1 MINNIWYVILIFAAF
16 SGFLL
21 AFYIRHKKSAAEKM
35 VCPFYS
41 DCDAVIYSE
50 HSKFFGVPVEVL
62 GLLYYGLAATSYALF
77 LAFPPLA
84 SPSAVFTIFTLTAT
98 AFLFSLYLTFIQA
111 FALRQW
117 CVWCLMSAGFCAV
130 IFATA
135 FKVSEVNFS
144 FLLAQHRD
152 FIATLHSLGLA
163 LGVGG
168 ATIAAVFLFKF
179 LKDFRVS
186 GWEADAMHTLSQ
198 VVWFSL
204 ALLAFAETGL
214 YLSNAEKLNQS
225 AGLLIEAIII
235 AAIIANG
242 AVLSLLVMPN
252 LVKISLEEKHA
263 HYPGELRNQRKTV
276 FALGAISIVS
286 WYSIFALKTFQQ
298 ISPYSF
304 SRLLLTYFLLLA
316 GAVAVS
322 QLMERFSAKQTESVQ
337 N

>member
-1 MINNIWYVILIFAAF
+1 MNNLWYVILIFTAF
-16 SGFLL
+16 GGFIL
-21 AFYIRHKKSAAEKM
+21 AFYIRHKKLAAEKM

-41 DCDAVIYSE
+41 DCDAVIHSE
-50 HSKFFGVPVEVL
+50 HARFFGVPVELL
-62 GLLYYGLAATSYALF
+62 GLLYYGLTATSYALF
-77 LAFPPLA
+77 FAFPPLA
-84 SPSAVFTIFTLTAT
+84 SISAVFGIFVMTAT

-111 FALRQW
+111 FVLRQW
-117 CVWCLMSAGFCAV
+117 CVWCLMSAGFCTA
-130 IFATA
+130 IFAA
-135 FKVSEVNFS
+135 ALRVSEFDFA

-152 FIATLHSLGLA
+152 FIAVLQFFGVA

-168 ATIAAVFLFKF
+168 ATIAAIFSFKF

-186 GWEADAMHTLSQ
+186 RGEADAMHTFSQ

-214 YLSNAEKLNQS
+214 YLPDAGKLNQS
-225 AGLLIEAIII
+225 AGLLIETVII

-252 LVKISLEEKHA
+252 LIKISLEEKHA

-276 FALGAISIVS
+276 FALGAVSIVS

-322 QLMERFSAKQTESVQ
+322 QLMERFSAKQAESVQ